1 MFLTL
6 PPSHHKIILL
16 LNVILFLFRGL
27 GNDVDSRDSRYR
39 MDKRDSLND
48 ADMGLLLD
56 PYGDLPNRGISRDAL
71 RDLPLSELAQKSSQK
86 YKTGFELGR
95 PFFGFSSD
103 REEKEEGACTCRLMN
118 ILTIFVIGGLQC
130 NAG

>member
-1 MFLTL
+1 M
-6 PPSHHKIILL
+6 
-16 LNVILFLFRGL
+16 
-27 GNDVDSRDSRYR
+27 DSRDSRYR